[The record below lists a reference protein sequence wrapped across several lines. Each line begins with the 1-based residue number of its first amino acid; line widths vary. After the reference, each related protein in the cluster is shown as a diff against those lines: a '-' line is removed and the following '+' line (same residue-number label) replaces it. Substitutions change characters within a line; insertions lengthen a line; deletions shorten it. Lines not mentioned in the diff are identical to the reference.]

1 MLTRRAFGKVALA
14 LPGARASRA
23 AARIHSTFGGVMVG
37 AQTYSFR
44 DRPLDAAIAA
54 MREIGLGFAELTA
67 RHVQPADPA
76 AAKAWRTAASL
87 DDLRRVRRKFDDAG
101 IVLTAFTYNIRA
113 DFTDAEIEH
122 GFRMAK
128 TLGVQRLNASA
139 TVSSAERIDRFAREH
154 RIFTGMHNH
163 ASMAPNEFSTPGDF
177 EKALQARSR
186 YLCMNLDIGHFT
198 AAGFDPV
205 AFLEQN
211 HSRITTLHIKDRKR
225 NRDGKQGA
233 NVPLGQG
240 DTPVKEVLQLL
251 KKKRYAIPAMIEYEY
266 DGADTIVEVRRCL
279 DYIKTAL
286 A

>member
-1 MLTRRAFGKVALA
+1 MLTRREFGRLALA
-14 LPGARASRA
+14 LPSA
-23 AARIHSTFGGVMVG
+23 AAFQSPARIHSTFGGVMVG

-44 DRPLDAAIAA
+44 DRPLDAAIEA
-54 MREIGLGFAELTA
+54 MRQVGLGFAELTA

-76 AAKAWRTAASL
+76 AAKTWRTAASL
-87 DDLRRVRRKFDDAG
+87 DELRRVRRKFDEAG
-101 IVLTAFTYNIRA
+101 IVLVAFTYNIRD

-122 GFRMAK
+122 GFRMAEA
-128 TLGVQRLNASA
+128 LGVTRLNASA
-139 TVSSAERIDRFAREH
+139 KVASAARIDRVAREH
-154 RIFTGMHNH
+154 RIFAGMHNH
-163 ASMAPNEFSTPGDF
+163 ASMVPNEFSTPDDF
-177 EKALQARSR
+177 KTAMEGRSR

-205 AFLEQN
+205 RFLEQN

-251 KKKRYAIPAMIEYEY
+251 KKKRYRIPAMIEYEY
-266 DGADTIVEVRRCL
+266 DGADTVVEVRRCL
-279 DYIKTAL
+279 DYVKEAL